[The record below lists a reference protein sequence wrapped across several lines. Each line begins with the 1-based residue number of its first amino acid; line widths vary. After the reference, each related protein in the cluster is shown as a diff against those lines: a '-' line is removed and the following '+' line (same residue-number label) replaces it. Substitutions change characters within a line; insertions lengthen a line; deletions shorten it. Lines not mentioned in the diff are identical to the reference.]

1 LELEGLDPKLL
12 ATTEIITDADAA
24 AASFHGSPSFIVDG
38 KDLLQSSPARA
49 VTSRV
54 YPGQRGLSGQPDLES
69 LRQAVR
75 DVGSRS
81 RAFTSDSG
89 DRYEVR

>member
-1 LELEGLDPKLL
+1 MRH
-12 ATTEIITDADAA
+12 
-24 AASFHGSPSFIVDG
+24 HG
-38 KDLLQSSPARA
+38 PARA